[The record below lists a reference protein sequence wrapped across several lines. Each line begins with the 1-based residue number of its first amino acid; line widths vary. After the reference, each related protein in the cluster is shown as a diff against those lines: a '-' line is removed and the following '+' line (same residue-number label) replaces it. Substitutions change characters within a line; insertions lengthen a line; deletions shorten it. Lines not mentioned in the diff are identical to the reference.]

1 MQNSENNTKGKLYL
15 IPTLL
20 AADTQHKFVNDYLLS
35 MVKRIDY
42 FLVENVRT
50 ARRYISSLK
59 TGKNI
64 EEIQFF
70 DLNKNTQEADL
81 EDALA
86 LLQRGADV
94 GVISESGC
102 PGIADPGSMVVRIAH
117 RQGIRIVPLIGPSSV
132 VLALMTSGFNGQQ
145 FTFHGYLPIDKAER
159 KNKIVELEREVLKT
173 GYSQIFIETP
183 YRNDKMLSD
192 LIQYLHPATGLCV
205 AVDITSEHEFI
216 KTLSV
221 SEWRKA
227 KKEIGKTPAIFIIGK

>member
-20 AADTQHKFVNDYLLS
+20 AVDTQHKFVNDYLLS

>member
-1 MQNSENNTKGKLYL
+1 M

-20 AADTQHKFVNDYLLS
+20 AVDTQHKFVNDYLLS